1 MLPSIF
7 NHTTITIATGAAV
20 LGAVSGAL
28 GSFAVLR
35 RQSLIGDAISHAA
48 LPGIV
53 MAFILT
59 GSKSPLVLMLGAGV
73 AGLIGMLVVM
83 LISNSSRVKYDSALG
98 IVLSVFFG
106 FGLVLLTWIQKRPE
120 AAQAGLDRFLFGQA
134 AALLRRDVW
143 ALVAIAGVSFVV
155 LAVLWKE
162 FKILAFDRDYGVSLG
177 FPMRRLDILLT
188 GLITIAIVL
197 GLQTVGVVLMSAMI
211 IAPASAARQWTNRLG
226 RMVLLAG
233 VFGASAGVIGAVA
246 SSTVE
251 RLPTG
256 PSIVLAVG
264 FIVIVSLAMAPG
276 RGLIAEAMRRR
287 KNNRKLRLDA
297 VLTDLYELE
306 SQHNLATPHGH
317 TAKAIQAMSFGE
329 GPVVVSLQELESRQ
343 LIARIDADHWTITE
357 KGRHRVDR
365 LIEQLDSSAGAA
377 H

>member
-1 MLPSIF
+1 MLASVF

-73 AGLIGMLVVM
+73 AGLTGMLVVM
-83 LISNSSRVKYDSALG
+83 LISSSNRVKYDSALG

-143 ALVAIAGVSFVV
+143 ALATIAAVSFIV
-155 LAVLWKE
+155 LAMLWKE

-177 FPMRRLDILLT
+177 LPMRRLDVLLT
-188 GLITIAIVL
+188 GLITVAIVL

-233 VFGASAGVIGAVA
+233 VFGAIAGVIGAVA
-246 SSTVE
+246 SSTIP

-264 FIVIVSLAMAPG
+264 VIVIISLALAPG
-276 RGLIAEAMRRR
+276 RGLISETLRRR
-287 KNNRKLRLDA
+287 KNHKKLRLDA

-306 SQHNLATPHGH
+306 SQHTPETPHGH

-329 GPVVVSLQELESRQ
+329 GEVLKNLLELESRG
-343 LIARIDADHWTITE
+343 LVARFSTNHWAITE
-357 KGRHRVDR
+357 KGRHRVER
-365 LIEQLDSSAGAA
+365 LVQQLDSSAGAA

>member
-1 MLPSIF
+1 MLAAVF

-53 MAFILT
+53 IAFILT
-59 GSKSPLVLMLGAGV
+59 GSKSPLVLMLGAGI

-106 FGLVLLTWIQKRPE
+106 FGLVLLTWIQKSPE
-120 AAQAGLDRFLFGQA
+120 AAQAGLDQFLFGQA

-143 ALVAIAGVSFVV
+143 ALVAIAGLAFVM
-155 LAVLWKE
+155 LAILWKE
-162 FKILAFDRDYGVSLG
+162 FKILAFDRDYGISLG
-177 FPMRRLDILLT
+177 LPMVRLDVLLT
-188 GLITIAIVL
+188 GLITVAIVL

-233 VFGASAGVIGAVA
+233 AFGALAGVIGAVA
-246 SSTVE
+246 SSTISN
-251 RLPTG
+251 LPTG

-264 FIVIVSLAMAPG
+264 VIVIISLAMAPR
-276 RGLIAEAMRRR
+276 RGLIAEALRRR
-287 KNNRKLRLDA
+287 KNHKKLRLDA

-317 TAKAIQAMSFGE
+317 TARAIQAMSFGE
-329 GPVVVSLQELESRQ
+329 GEVVGSLIELESRE
-343 LIARIDADHWTITE
+343 LIERMGADHWMITE
-357 KGRHRVDR
+357 KGRQRVDR
-365 LIEQLDSSAGAA
+365 LISQLNSSAESA